1 MSFNAW
7 HPRVVTGRTNQA
19 GKRAARIV
27 APEGEALAKPMEWR
41 EVGAASVGAGA
52 KATQDSPDMS
62 VQMQQLR
69 QQCERQVK
77 EAHAAG
83 LREAE
88 SAAKTRAAA
97 EVQGVIEKL
106 GQSIAE
112 LSQMRVRLR
121 KQAEADTI
129 KLSLAIAKRVLRREV
144 AVDPDAMRGLLIAAL
159 EKLQTQEIH
168 RVRAS
173 TGQAAAIAA
182 TLRQAV
188 AHAKIEVMPDGTLAP
203 GGVVFE
209 TNQGNL
215 DASVDSQLQE
225 IERGLADHLRKQS

>member
-1 MSFNAW
+1 MSSNAW
-7 HPRVVTGRTNQA
+7 RPRTVTGGSNPA
-19 GKRAARIV
+19 GRRAARIV

-41 EVGAASVGAGA
+41 EIGAAPGGIGVKS
-52 KATQDSPDMS
+52 TSDSPDMTA
-62 VQMQQLR
+62 QLQQLR
-69 QQCERQVK
+69 QQCERQVR

-83 LREAE
+83 VREAE
-88 SAAKTRAAA
+88 ATAKSRAAA

-121 KQAEADTI
+121 KQAEGDTI
-129 KLSLAIAKRVLRREV
+129 KLSLAIAKRVLRREL

-173 TGQAAAIAA
+173 AGQAAAIAA
-182 TLRQAV
+182 TLRQTV
-188 AHAKIEVMPDGTLAP
+188 AHAKIEVIPDGTLSP

-215 DASVDSQLQE
+215 DASVESQLQE